1 MSDNTEPVVSTTQS
15 SDSKDPSCSCDSEPP
30 NKIEKMDVDIKD
42 ESCTTET
49 PSTTPATQ
57 QDACAFDDT
66 PSGDDK
72 PIIDL
77 KDAVS
82 VEIDCKH
89 SQSSDTVTSPTITIS
104 NKNEDGGNEIK
115 DNANESDNKGLQVST
130 ITKRDCELQN
140 VKEEKTEAPVE
151 QLDNQ
156 QTRNLFETVGL
167 ALRSNSSN
175 PVDSH
180 PPDCSSTETSKE
192 KPSNSSFTNVPEVK
206 EEGAPLYCRF
216 CGFPAPT
223 QTVYQDHMKYHDKTN
238 ATYTCFICGI
248 KYKKRDFII
257 THYVKTHEL
266 EEANLLKCEIC
277 KFVTSDDSSF
287 KEHNRKHFLI
297 RPHSCGI
304 CYQTFATLYNY
315 QRHMEKH
322 TESERDGVGY
332 IKPVS
337 KRRRGSSLSQVK
349 TDISTSHKRSRQA
362 SKSEEANKNSSEN
375 SKGGRPKSVSRKS
388 ISQDEP
394 VESKSQEPT
403 PEPSQEIIP
412 TKQYYI
418 LPTRKINLVCSFCEA
433 ITLSKRELSQHLLSS
448 HGDEIISFKSF

>member
-1 MSDNTEPVVSTTQS
+1 MSDNTENVGSTTQS
-15 SDSKDPSCSCDSEPP
+15 TENKDASCSCDSEPP
-30 NKIEKMDVDIKD
+30 NKIEKVDVNIKD
-42 ESCTTET
+42 ESYATET
-49 PSTTPATQ
+49 TSVTPAIEH
-57 QDACAFDDT
+57 DVT
-66 PSGDDK
+66 PSHGDDK
-72 PIIDL
+72 TNVDL
-77 KDAVS
+77 KDAINA
-82 VEIDCKH
+82 EIDCKH
-89 SQSSDTVTSPTITIS
+89 SQSSDAVEVTSIMIS
-104 NKNEDGGNEIK
+104 NKNEDGGNVIK
-115 DNANESDNKGLQVST
+115 DSVNESDNKELQASIVAKS
-130 ITKRDCELQN
+130 DCEHN
-140 VKEEKTEAPVE
+140 VKEEKTEALVE

-180 PPDCSSTETSKE
+180 PPDCSNTDPSKE
-192 KPSNSSFTNVPEVK
+192 KPSNSSSTNVPEIK

-257 THYVKTHEL
+257 AHYVKTHEL

-332 IKPVS
+332 TKPVS

-349 TDISTSHKRSRQA
+349 TDNSSSYKRSRQA
-362 SKSEEANKNSSEN
+362 SKSEEVNKNSSDN
-375 SKGGRPKSVSRKS
+375 SKGGKPKSVSRKS
-388 ISQDEP
+388 VSQDEP
-394 VESKSQEPT
+394 EEPKSQEPT
-403 PEPSQEIIP
+403 AEPAQEIIP
-412 TKQYYI
+412 PKQYYV
-418 LPTRKINLVCSFCEA
+418 LPTRKINLVCSFCET
-433 ITLSKRELSQHLLSS
+433 ITLSKRELSQHLLSL